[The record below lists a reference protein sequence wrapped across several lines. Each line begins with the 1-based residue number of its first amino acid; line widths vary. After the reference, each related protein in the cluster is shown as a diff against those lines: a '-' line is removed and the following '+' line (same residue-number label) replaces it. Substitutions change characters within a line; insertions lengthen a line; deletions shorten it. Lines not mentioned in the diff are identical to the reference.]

1 MDGTR
6 DASSQK
12 VHTSKWRISAS
23 IITEG
28 SEEYAE
34 GDLARLML
42 GHSPMTFHP
51 PEGKSFRQMLKPE
64 ILPTVSAGA
73 L

>member
-12 VHTSKWRISAS
+12 EHTSKWRISAS

-42 GHSPMTFHP
+42 GHSPMTFP
-51 PEGKSFRQMLKPE
+51 SSRREV
-64 ILPTVSAGA
+64 LPSNAQTRNLSNCFSGA